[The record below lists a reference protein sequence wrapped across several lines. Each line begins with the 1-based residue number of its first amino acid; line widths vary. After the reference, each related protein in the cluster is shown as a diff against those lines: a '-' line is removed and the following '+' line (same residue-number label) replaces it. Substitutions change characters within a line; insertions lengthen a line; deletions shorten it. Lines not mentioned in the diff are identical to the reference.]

1 MNTTQKAGTFAN
13 FVQETVENVV
23 DTVERVHQ
31 TALDMAVDFL
41 KVIGLPEE
49 KATEA
54 KEKQRKLVGS
64 VYEAIRAT
72 NQQVGNMA
80 NEIVGGPKEAIKPSK
95 K

>member
-1 MNTTQKAGTFAN
+1 MNTMQKAGN
-13 FVQETVENVV
+13 FTDFVKESVENVV

-31 TALDMAVDFL
+31 TTLDMAVDFL
-41 KVIGLPEE
+41 KVVGLPEE
-49 KATEA
+49 KTTEA

-64 VYEAIRAT
+64 VYDAIRAT

-80 NEIVGGPKEAIKPSK
+80 NEIVGGTKEAIKPSK